1 MTSEKMRSEFQETKD
16 AQMLWSR
23 KIQKKDYSKNSA
35 IAQIFKEYKKY

>member
-1 MTSEKMRSEFQETKD
+1 MRLEFQEIKD

-23 KIQKKDYSKNSA
+23 EIQEEDHSKNSA